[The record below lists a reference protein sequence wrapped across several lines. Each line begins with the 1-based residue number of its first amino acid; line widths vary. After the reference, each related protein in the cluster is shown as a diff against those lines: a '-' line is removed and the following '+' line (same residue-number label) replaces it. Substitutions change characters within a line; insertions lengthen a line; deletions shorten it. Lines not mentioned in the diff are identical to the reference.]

1 MTEKDNGSDGTYTD
15 DGAPEAEEG
24 PGAGAVP
31 STTAPE
37 GVEGAEGAEGTY
49 FEPLIIA
56 FACNWCSY
64 SGADLAGTSRYQ
76 YPPNMRI
83 VRVMCSGRVDPSLV
97 LKALRGGA
105 DGVLVT
111 GCHPQDCHY
120 QSGNDK
126 AQSRVAFMRR
136 FLPQVG
142 LDARRLRIEWI
153 AGSEGERFA
162 HVAGEFIDTVRSL
175 GPNPIKGNDVP
186 EVR

>member
-1 MTEKDNGSDGTYTD
+1 MTDRDNGTYTE
-15 DGAPEAEEG
+15 DGAPEAEDG

-31 STTAPE
+31 PTAAA
-37 GVEGAEGAEGTY
+37 GAAGAEGPA
-49 FEPLIIA
+49 FEPLVIA

-126 AQSRVAFMRR
+126 AQSRVAFLRR

-142 LDARRLRIEWI
+142 LDARRLRLEWI

-162 HVAGEFIDTVRSL
+162 RVASEFIDNVRSL
-175 GPNPIKGNDVP
+175 GPNPVKGDDLP
-186 EVR
+186 EVG

>member
-1 MTEKDNGSDGTYTD
+1 MTDKDNGTFTEDGV
-15 DGAPEAEEG
+15 PEAENG
-24 PGAGAVP
+24 QGDGAAP
-31 STTAPE
+31 SALA
-37 GVEGAEGAEGTY
+37 EGAEGAEGTG

-162 HVAGEFIDTVRSL
+162 RVAGEFIDTIRSL
-175 GPNPIKGNDVP
+175 GPNPVKGDDLP

>member
-1 MTEKDNGSDGTYTD
+1 MTDKDNGNHGTYTEN
-15 DGAPEAEEG
+15 GAPEAENG
-24 PGAGAVP
+24 QGAGAAP
-31 STTAPE
+31 STAAP
-37 GVEGAEGAEGTY
+37 EGAEGTS

-83 VRVMCSGRVDPSLV
+83 VRVMCSGRVDPGLI

-126 AQSRVAFMRR
+126 AQSRIAFLRR

-142 LDARRLRIEWI
+142 LDARRLRLEWI

-162 HVAGEFIDTVRSL
+162 HVAGEFIDTVRAL
-175 GPNPIKGNDVP
+175 GPNPVKGDDLP